1 MKKNRKVQG
10 HLEKKYFSKN
20 NLIEND
26 ARIYCTSET
35 FFNQKNN
42 PNNTKVIELTKT
54 EIEKLASNFILPT

>member
-1 MKKNRKVQG
+1 MKKNRKVQD

-26 ARIYCTSET
+26 ARIFYTSET

-42 PNNTKVIELTKT
+42 PNNTKVELTKT
-54 EIEKLASNFILPT
+54 EIEKMASNFILPT